1 MKDWTRRADPTFYS
15 SEPEMMR
22 SLAKVPRYPEEAQ
35 AEARLAV
42 LREDGIFRFAT
53 LVVVAAAFVFAV
65 LGVTNLRTDWWIPA
79 AFGVI
84 AIVTPPQ
91 LVWWP
96 LSEKV
101 AQPLRRGLFAALGI
115 AVLGLLVR
123 AGFIAPY
130 GTVFA
135 VLAGAAAVRLSA
147 DVWRPRPQS
156 ITPLALAALLAVC
169 AYICAF
175 NATGV
180 ALRLPFEIA
189 ALAIAYLGVCIMAGR
204 IRRAEVI
211 ARPEGLLSLPQSI
224 VPLLDRSQD
233 HAVIAWRL

>member
-15 SEPEMMR
+15 SEPDMLRTLE
-22 SLAKVPRYPEEAQ
+22 KVPRYPEEAQ

-53 LVVVAAAFVFAV
+53 VLVVIAAFAFTV

-79 AFGVI
+79 AFIVI
-84 AIVTPPQ
+84 AVVAPPL

-96 LSEKV
+96 ISEKI
-101 AQPLRRGLFAALGI
+101 AQPLRQGLLTVLGVAVVGLF
-115 AVLGLLVR
+115 VR

-130 GTVFA
+130 GTIFA
-135 VLAGAAAVRLSA
+135 VLAGAAAVRLTA

-156 ITPLALAALLAVC
+156 ITPLALTALLAVC

-175 NATGV
+175 NASGV
-180 ALRLPFEIA
+180 AARLPFEIG

-204 IRRAEVI
+204 IRRAEII

-224 VPLLDRSQD
+224 VPLLDRSHH